1 MNINEQLI
9 IQFYQAFSKKDYA
22 AMNNCYSDDIVFFD
36 PVFGL
41 LKGDT
46 AKAMWQMLCTNAK
59 DFSLTFDNIQH
70 LDEEYST
77 CDWVATY
84 TFSATGRK
92 VVNKIKAHMRFANGK
107 IVEHSDGFSLHKWSK
122 QALGFS
128 GWLLGWNSFYQN
140 KIKNKAKRNLL
151 NFMKNNSIG

>member
-46 AKAMWQMLCTNAK
+46 VKAMWQMLCTNAK

-84 TFSATGRK
+84 TFSKTGRR
-92 VVNKIKAHMRFANGK
+92 VVNRIKAHMRLENGQ
-107 IVEHSDGFSLHKWSK
+107 IVEHSDGFSLHKWSA
-122 QALGFS
+122 QALGFT
-128 GWLLGWNSFYQN
+128 GQLFGWNSFFQR
-140 KIKNKAKRNLL
+140 KIKNQAKRNLVK
-151 NFMKNNSIG
+151 FIEAKQQ